1 MHALRLKRVYAPAES
16 EDGLRVLVDRLWP
29 RGLSKAKAAVD
40 HWAKDAAPSD
50 ALRRWFAHR
59 PERWDEFR
67 ARYERELKTPEAQAE
82 LAIIR
87 RFLRESRVTLI
98 YAAHDE
104 ELNNAVALRDLLRRP
119 TRAGTKA

>member
-1 MHALRLKRVYAPAES
+1 VHALRLKRVYAPAES

-50 ALRRWFAHR
+50 GLRRWFAHR
-59 PERWDEFR
+59 PERWEEFR
-67 ARYERELKTPEAQAE
+67 ARYESELKAPEAQAE
-82 LAIIR
+82 VATIR
-87 RFLRESRVTLI
+87 RFLREGRVTLL

-104 ELNNAVALRDLLRRP
+104 ELNNAVALKDLLRKP
-119 TRAGTKA
+119 AHAKTKA